1 MSERGW
7 STLERVLAAAC
18 WGMKR
23 LARYTM
29 YVPGTTIYVPDAG
42 AVACVKQRE
51 LHVRLQ
57 ALVLE
62 LQSYQCIFADG

>member
-1 MSERGW
+1 
-7 STLERVLAAAC
+7 
-18 WGMKR
+18 MKR

-29 YVPGTTIYVPDAG
+29 YAPGTTIYVPDAG